1 MGLKTDGVFYT
12 IYLTEELVII
22 VPRFNRHLK
31 YGFTSV
37 DVTSDDDID
46 LLV

>member
-1 MGLKTDGVFYT
+1 MGLKTDNVFYA

-22 VPRFNRHLK
+22 LPRFNQHLK